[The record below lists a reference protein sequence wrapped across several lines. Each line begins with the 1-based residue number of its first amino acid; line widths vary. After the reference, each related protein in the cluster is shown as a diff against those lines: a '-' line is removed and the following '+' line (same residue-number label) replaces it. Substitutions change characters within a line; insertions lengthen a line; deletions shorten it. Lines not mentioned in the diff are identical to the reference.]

1 MAMKKTTENRSAI
14 VSNAVSKVLR
24 PLIRMLISLGI
35 NFKDFTENAKRIYL
49 EESTRTLKE
58 DDKEATSSALS
69 MVSGIHRKDTSLF
82 LKNPP
87 VESFDLSLGASAAMV
102 IVSEWI
108 TNPDYLDQDKKPCPL
123 IYSHSDVEEKTFTTL
138 STKVVKDIRAKT
150 VLEELLRLDLVQL
163 KDEVVSLKQ
172 EAFVPQTDF
181 NEKMIFFSKN
191 ISEHIQAAAT
201 NVQSEEPPHF
211 ERSAFHDGLNDE
223 DIKRIDAFVRE
234 KGMSLL
240 KEAYRMAE
248 ELADKNKQR
257 DKSETGHITLGIFLN
272 HSKKDEEK

>member
-1 MAMKKTTENRSAI
+1 MKKNAESRNSI

-24 PLIRMLISLGI
+24 PLVRLLINLGI
-35 NFKDFTENAKRIYL
+35 DFKDFSESSKRIYL
-49 EESTRTLKE
+49 EESARILKE
-58 DDKEATSSALS
+58 NDKEATSSALS

-82 LKNPP
+82 LKNSP
-87 VESFDLSLGASAAMV
+87 VESFDLSLGASAAMAV
-102 IVSEWI
+102 VSEWI
-108 TNPDYLDQDKKPCPL
+108 TNPAYQDQYKKPCPL
-123 IYSHSDVEEKTFTTL
+123 IYSHSDAEEKTFTTL

-163 KDEVVSLKQ
+163 KDEVISLKH

-181 NEKMIFFSKN
+181 NEKMVFFSKN

-223 DIKRIDAFVRE
+223 DIKQIDAFVRE
-234 KGMSLL
+234 KGMNLL

-248 ELADKNKQR
+248 ELSEKNKQR
-257 DKSETGHITLGIFLN
+257 DKSKTGHITLGIFLN